1 MKIDQGSLENELL
14 NLVVQLGRS
23 LDNNSKINSEN
34 VHICL
39 TFFRNHLMILAKP
52 KLENFLKLILNKNL
66 FEVFCKLIHN
76 YSIDN
81 ENVCILEELLHIL
94 IYLFS
99 SSYQCLNMIPN
110 VNEVIELLVSL
121 LKSSTTL
128 SIQINVV

>member
-1 MKIDQGSLENELL
+1 MDQGNLENELL
-14 NLVVQLGRS
+14 NLVVQLGKS
-23 LDNNSKINSEN
+23 LDNKSKINSEN

-39 TFFRNHLMILAKP
+39 TFFRNHLMVIAKP
-52 KLENFLKLILNKNL
+52 KLENFLKIILDKNL
-66 FEVFCKLIHN
+66 FEVFCKLIHS

-81 ENVCILEELLHIL
+81 EHVCILEELLHIF

-99 SSYQCLNMIPN
+99 SSYQFLSTIPN
-110 VNEVIELLVSL
+110 INEIIEQLVSL